1 MRKKAIPKISDLLVL
16 LLMVLSTSGSAVSKE
31 RVQSTGSQATAK
43 DAVTK
48 SIERIIRD
56 TLKEGEGVVNG
67 VRVWRRVPP
76 AKRNVEE
83 LRRLGDE
90 AVPVL
95 TNHLSAESD
104 RERALAV
111 EFLGLLGGR
120 RIIPPLQ
127 RVIQEESSPTIRILA
142 LRWITQAPF
151 NLVSPIIREAATRDL
166 DEQVR
171 KEAQEILRSFRSKD

>member
-1 MRKKAIPKISDLLVL
+1 MRAIPKISDLLVL
-16 LLMVLSTSGSAVSKE
+16 LLMVLSTCGSAVCKE
-31 RVQSTGSQATAK
+31 PMQTTGAQATAR
-43 DAVTK
+43 DAATK
-48 SIERIIRD
+48 SIDRIISE

-76 AKRNVEE
+76 AKKNVEE
-83 LRRLGDE
+83 IRRFGVE
-90 AVPVL
+90 AVPFL
-95 TNHLSAESD
+95 INHLSSESD

-127 RVIQEESSPTIRILA
+127 KVIQEDTSPTMRILA

-151 NLVSPIIREAATRDL
+151 NLVSPIIHEAATRDL

-171 KEAQEILRSFRSKD
+171 QEAQEILRSLRPND

>member
-1 MRKKAIPKISDLLVL
+1 MESEF
-16 LLMVLSTSGSAVSKE
+16 G
-31 RVQSTGSQATAK
+31 G
-43 DAVTK
+43 
-48 SIERIIRD
+48 
-56 TLKEGEGVVNG
+56 
-67 VRVWRRVPP
+67 VPP

-83 LRRLGDE
+83 VRRYGDE

-95 TNHLSAESD
+95 TNYLSTESD

-127 RVIQEESSPTIRILA
+127 RVIQEDTSPTIRILA

-171 KEAQEILRSFRSKD
+171 KEAQEILKSFTTK

>member
-1 MRKKAIPKISDLLVL
+1 MRTKAIPKISDLLVPL
-16 LLMVLSTSGSAVSKE
+16 LLVLFTCGSAVSKDS
-31 RVQSTGSQATAK
+31 QQIAGSQATAK
-43 DAVTK
+43 DAVSK
-48 SIERIIRD
+48 SIERIIRE

-76 AKRNVEE
+76 AKKNVEE
-83 LRRLGDE
+83 IRRYGDE
-90 AVPVL
+90 AVAVL

-120 RIIPPLQ
+120 RIISPLQ
-127 RVIQEESSPTIRILA
+127 RVIQDDNSPTIRILA

-151 NLVSPIIREAATRDL
+151 NLVSPIIREAAIRDL

-171 KEAQEILRSFRSKD
+171 KEAQDILRLSRQND

>member
-16 LLMVLSTSGSAVSKE
+16 LLMVLSTCGYAVSKGHM
-31 RVQSTGSQATAK
+31 QTTGSQATAK

-48 SIERIIRD
+48 SIERIIRE

-83 LRRLGDE
+83 LRRFGDD

-127 RVIQEESSPTIRILA
+127 KVIQEDTSPTIRILA

-151 NLVSPIIREAATRDL
+151 DLVSPIIREAATRDL

-171 KEAQEILRSFRSKD
+171 KEAQEILKSFTTR

>member
-16 LLMVLSTSGSAVSKE
+16 LLMVLSTSGSAVSRE
-31 RVQSTGSQATAK
+31 SMQSTGSQK

-48 SIERIIRD
+48 SIERIIKE

-83 LRRLGDE
+83 VRRYGDE